1 MAAKMGKSMIF
12 LILASLTQPFTRSE
26 QADLLELNHHYDL
39 QGCHVY
45 DQLIVWRQNPATFR
59 YEVASWTLCDTQGK
73 YPTRL
78 PSGVYRVNWL
88 DSGKPREV
96 VSRQFRESWT
106 QTDPERDDQRRVHPD
121 DRIRLIEK

>member
-1 MAAKMGKSMIF
+1 MIF
-12 LILASLTQPFTRSE
+12 LLLALSNPFTRSE
-26 QADLLELNHHYDL
+26 QADLLELNHHYDT

-59 YEVASWTLCDTQGK
+59 FEVASWTLCDTQGK
-73 YPTRL
+73 YPVRM
-78 PSGVYRVNWL
+78 PSGVYRVTWL

-96 VSRQFRESWT
+96 VSRQYRESWT
-106 QTDPERDDQRRVHPD
+106 QTDPEREDQRRLHVD